1 MSDNNVNEEH
11 KISEK
16 QFLKYVAIFSAAVFG
31 FIMAIS
37 LVRKNVKSM
46 HSNTHAIADNF
57 YEKVIFDDIKIKL
70 NNDIFSHEQVI
81 NEVRETDLIDYLKK
95 NLVKGDTIVYVSM
108 DIGVQQLLMAKL
120 VSQSGKV
127 YVFNP
132 IEKYADAIAIS
143 AKANGFDTRIVANSH
158 AISDVNYDGLLVH
171 KNGALEVDGS
181 LQSAGYTLQKGYS
194 AMPVS
199 VETLD
204 RLCGRLQNINV
215 LRISFA
221 ENLSKILRG
230 AEQLIVRSPNIQI
243 IADYN
248 AKKTK
253 DVSELENLQ
262 QQGFSVYML
271 KNKNLEKISD
281 LKSIP
286 VQAEILVIK
295 K

>member
-1 MSDNNVNEEH
+1 MSEERIKEH

-16 QFLKYVAIFSAAVFG
+16 QFLKYVAIFSAVVFVL
-31 FIMAIS
+31 ILIIS
-37 LVRKNVKSM
+37 FVRKNVKLMNANNSAVA
-46 HSNTHAIADNF
+46 SEF
-57 YEKVIFDDIKIKL
+57 YEETIFDDIKIKL

-81 NEVRETDLIDYLKK
+81 NEVKEADLIDYLKK
-95 NLVKGDTIVYVSM
+95 NLIKGDTIIYVSM

-120 VSQSGKV
+120 VEQSGKV

-143 AKANGFDTRIVANSH
+143 AKANGFDTRIVASSH
-158 AISDVNYDGLLVH
+158 AISDVSYDGLLVH
-171 KNGALEVDGS
+171 KNGALAADGS
-181 LQSAGYTLQKGYS
+181 LQNVGYNLQNGYS

-199 VETLD
+199 VETID
-204 RLCGRLQNINV
+204 RLCSNLQNVNV

-230 AEQLIVRSPNIQI
+230 AEQLISRSPNIQI

-248 AKKTK
+248 SEKTK
-253 DVSELENLQ
+253 DLSELENLRKL
-262 QQGFSVYML
+262 GFTVYFL
-271 KNKNLEKISD
+271 TNKNLEKITD
-281 LKSIP
+281 LTSIP